1 MEGGRKYL
9 QPPEVHLIF
18 CVFCMKFRNNADYAK
33 KKVFLTDLRGNSL
46 WVLNPCFF
54 LKSLCFIQEWD
65 DYRENKKDYSGLKI
79 ENLKIEEQ
87 ISEDEEEETEINEVS
102 VEK

>member
-1 MEGGRKYL
+1 M
-9 QPPEVHLIF
+9 Q
-18 CVFCMKFRNNADYAK
+18 K

-102 VEK
+102 VEKKIESCIFSKNIREMSEN